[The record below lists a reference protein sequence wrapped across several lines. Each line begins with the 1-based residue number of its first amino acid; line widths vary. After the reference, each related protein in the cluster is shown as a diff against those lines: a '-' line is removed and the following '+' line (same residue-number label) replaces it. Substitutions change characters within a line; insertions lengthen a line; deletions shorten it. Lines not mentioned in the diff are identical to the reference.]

1 MDDILKEIARERK
14 ADCLLLPLARFSG
27 ENSRYL
33 EWGVFKRTNKYYR
46 EIPCPNGCG
55 EDVSVEGRVEG
66 GYLVTCCHQGA
77 PEEIVVPSQDIEL
90 CEFDSVVFGEL
101 CESGRIKFEKPWWN
115 TADDCKNDPV
125 AARSFLQSL
134 AVNVKREVKS
144 CHGYPDVQSYI
155 FKGAKHGDLY
165 YADCQIARGLKNRY
179 GWSEPSVYTYIKQAF
194 SGKRKV
200 DTIVRAGKIEK
211 KKKRVAAELKFGNR
225 R

>member
-1 MDDILKEIARERK
+1 M
-14 ADCLLLPLARFSG
+14 
-27 ENSRYL
+27 
-33 EWGVFKRTNKYYR
+33 
-46 EIPCPNGCG
+46 
-55 EDVSVEGRVEG
+55 
-66 GYLVTCCHQGA
+66 
-77 PEEIVVPSQDIEL
+77 
-90 CEFDSVVFGEL
+90 
-101 CESGRIKFEKPWWN
+101 
-115 TADDCKNDPV
+115 
-125 AARSFLQSL
+125 
-134 AVNVKREVKS
+134 
-144 CHGYPDVQSYI
+144 QSYI